1 MKHLTPT
8 LLFALIATLCIH
20 SCAPAEGWTSEERT
34 LINSATY
41 SRMRVTQTDNTA
53 DSLLLRTKSKPLSH
67 GQLQSAEFGRLVA
80 SMIETVNDE
89 ENSGVGI
96 AAPQVGVLRRMV
108 VVQRF
113 DKQGHPFEVFVN
125 PVIKAYGEEKR
136 LGGEGCLSVP
146 GMRGEVERASVID
159 LEWRDAVTFELRS
172 ERIEGFTA
180 VIFQHEIDHLD
191 GILYTDRA
199 TTLTPR

>member
-1 MKHLTPT
+1 MY
-8 LLFALIATLCIH
+8 
-20 SCAPAEGWTSEERT
+20 ERG
-34 LINSATY
+34 
-41 SRMRVTQTDNTA
+41 TA
-53 DSLLLRTKSKPLSH
+53 DEPSLVCFIVHPTMDAQGPRLSGLRPAKAPVPLPLLLHTR
-67 GQLQSAEFGRLVA
+67 G
-80 SMIETVNDE
+80 
-89 ENSGVGI
+89 
-96 AAPQVGVLRRMV
+96 
-108 VVQRF
+108 
-113 DKQGHPFEVFVN
+113 
-125 PVIKAYGEEKR
+125 R

-146 GMRGEVERASVID
+146 GLRGEVERASVID